1 MKKLLALLMALC
13 MLCVMG
19 AACAD
24 ETPAI
29 DLVATLQAILGE
41 ALSLEDYEGFDDADP
56 DYLSVYLIDGEYI
69 ELDGV
74 LTVGDTE
81 IVLPMLHGDF
91 VDLGWTSVLP
101 WEDPVKA
108 SSMGTGTYTNAA
120 GETISV
126 SIVNNTKEQLPLAKV
141 WIKTISAGEGV
152 NVHTAAFD
160 AKGIHAGSTMADMVE
175 AWGKTYSMTASYYE
189 GAEELEVTVKMTYTA
204 VSDSVTFYVDAET
217 GLVTGVNYS
226 MTPKAN

>member
-1 MKKLLALLMALC
+1 MKKLLALLMTLC

-29 DLVATLQAILGE
+29 DLVVTLQAILGD
-41 ALSLEDYEGFDDADP
+41 ALSLEEYEGFDDADP

-69 ELDGV
+69 ELDGI

-91 VDLGWTSVLP
+91 VDAGWTSVLP

-108 SSMGTGTYTNAA
+108 SSLGTGTYTNTD

-126 SIVNNTKEQLPLAKV
+126 SIVNNTKEQQPLANTWVKA
-141 WIKTISAGEGV
+141 ISAGQGINE
-152 NVHTAAFD
+152 HTAAFD

-175 AWGKTYSMTASYYE
+175 AWGKPYSMTASYYE
-189 GAEELEVTVKMTYTA
+189 GEEELEVTVKMNYTS
-204 VSDSVTFYVDAET
+204 VYGNVTFYVDAET

-226 MTPKAN
+226 VTPKAD